1 MFLHGRELKSLQ
13 LFGHAVP
20 AKVHRRQPTDL
31 DARSP
36 FVWGMRSISSTAPG
50 WRLCAKVGIPGFG
63 GMPAYVPSR
72 A

>member
-20 AKVHRRQPTDL
+20 AKVHMRQPKDL

-36 FVWGMRSISSTAPG
+36 FGACDPFLQPRQ
-50 WRLCAKVGIPGFG
+50 VGAYARKWESLVFG
-63 GMPAYVPSR
+63 GCPPM
-72 A
+72 